1 MLAALLVVGCR
12 RAEPIA
18 VAAAGD
24 VQLGATLAASPF
36 AGALVDGDVRFVN
49 LEGPLTA
56 RGAATNEHFAFDPAR
71 AAWLRGRVDVV
82 SLANNHA
89 LDQGAAARDDT
100 VRALAGVDV
109 AAAYEGHDAIVAR
122 RGRRV
127 TVIARALAPDAE
139 LDGDEAAA
147 LVAAVARAARPTIV
161 SLHWGHTGSLLPT
174 EEQKRFAHRL
184 VDAGAV
190 AVLGHGPHTMQ
201 GVERYGRGVIAYSLG
216 NFAFGCDCTDVSDA
230 YVLRF
235 TIDADG
241 SARHVVV
248 TPIVAGLSRTP
259 TRARDRGLHAQLVDL
274 CRDLSPLSAGVTV
287 E

>member
-1 MLAALLVVGCR
+1 MLGAIVLGALLLVGCK
-12 RAEPIA
+12 RAEPLR

-24 VQLGATLAASPF
+24 VQLGAALAASPF
-36 AGALVDGDVRFVN
+36 EGGLLDGDVRFVN
-49 LEGPLTA
+49 IEGPLTA
-56 RGAATNEHFAFDPAR
+56 RGPATKDRFAFDPAR

-89 LDQGAAARDDT
+89 LDQGAAGRDDT
-100 VRALAGVDV
+100 VRALDGV
-109 AAAYEGHDAIVAR
+109 AAAYEGHDATIAR
-122 RGRRV
+122 RGRHV
-127 TVIARALAPDAE
+127 TVIARALLPDAD
-139 LDGDEAAA
+139 LDAQTE

-174 EEQKRFAHRL
+174 EEQKRLAHRL

-201 GVERYGRGVIAYSLG
+201 GTERYGRGVIAYSLG
-216 NFAFGCDCTDVSDA
+216 NFAFGCDCTEIADA
-230 YVLRF
+230 YVLGF

-241 SARHVVV
+241 SARDVVL
-248 TPIVAGLSRTP
+248 TPIVAGLSRP
-259 TRARDRGLHAQLVDL
+259 PARAHDAGLHAQLADL
-274 CRDLSPLSAGVTV
+274 CRDLGDGVSV